1 MFVTEATQYCVHGGL
16 QQLKGSLAN
25 FQTLYTTQLSQ
36 YLVILY
42 LFLFIIFLL
51 SFTELSSE
59 IKALDLR
66 LSDTLLHNLIKI
78 GDLVAPQSEALRI
91 MSMVMKDVSPKW
103 RMMFIRKLFQAE
115 NAHLVLPSL
124 PLFIHNFGPICH
136 PLVKELLSDE
146 KMNTE
151 ASRQLS
157 KVSSPKKM
165 CQITKFETV
174 QVQSLTI
181 AIVFELI

>member
-1 MFVTEATQYCVHGGL
+1 MPTSFFCLCFDSCLHQAIYFAL
-16 QQLKGSLAN
+16 
-25 FQTLYTTQLSQ
+25 
-36 YLVILY
+36 ILPIH
-42 LFLFIIFLL
+42 FSFFSL

-78 GDLVAPQSEALRI
+78 GDLVAPQSDALRI

-115 NAHLVLPSL
+115 NGHLVLPSL

-157 KVSSPKKM
+157 KVSSLLLGKGKN
-165 CQITKFETV
+165 
-174 QVQSLTI
+174 
-181 AIVFELI
+181 

>member
-1 MFVTEATQYCVHGGL
+1 MC
-16 QQLKGSLAN
+16 
-25 FQTLYTTQLSQ
+25 
-36 YLVILY
+36 
-42 LFLFIIFLL
+42 LFIFLI
-51 SFTELSSE
+51 SFAELSSE

-78 GDLVAPQSEALRI
+78 GDLVAPQSDALRI

-151 ASRQLS
+151 ATRQLS
-157 KVSSPKKM
+157 KVSSLLLRKVDRGNTNMYQFPKLK
-165 CQITKFETV
+165 QLRPKIPYAYFH
-174 QVQSLTI
+174 
-181 AIVFELI
+181 

>member
-1 MFVTEATQYCVHGGL
+1 MTVVSTR
-16 QQLKGSLAN
+16 
-25 FQTLYTTQLSQ
+25 
-36 YLVILY
+36 LVILC
-42 LFLFIIFLL
+42 LFIYFP
-51 SFTELSSE
+51 ELSSE

-78 GDLVAPQSEALRI
+78 GDLVAPQSDALRI

-151 ASRQLS
+151 ATRQLS
-157 KVSSPKKM
+157 KVSSLLLKRR
-165 CQITKFETV
+165 EN
-174 QVQSLTI
+174 
-181 AIVFELI
+181 

>member
-1 MFVTEATQYCVHGGL
+1 MPRVCL
-16 QQLKGSLAN
+16 SLESLTFYA
-25 FQTLYTTQLSQ
+25 FFFFLSVF
-36 YLVILY
+36 LSVVSTRLFILHWFY
-42 LFLFIIFLL
+42 LFIFPFFSL

-78 GDLVAPQSEALRI
+78 GDLVAPQSDALRI

-146 KMNTE
+146 NMNTE

-157 KVSSPKKM
+157 KVSSLLLKRRGDWYVPIPKNLRPKISYAYF
-165 CQITKFETV
+165 Q
-174 QVQSLTI
+174 
-181 AIVFELI
+181 

>member
-1 MFVTEATQYCVHGGL
+1 MTVVSTR
-16 QQLKGSLAN
+16 
-25 FQTLYTTQLSQ
+25 
-36 YLVILY
+36 LVILC
-42 LFLFIIFLL
+42 LFIFLI
-51 SFTELSSE
+51 SFPELSSE

-78 GDLVAPQSEALRI
+78 GDLVAPQSDALRI

-124 PLFIHNFGPICH
+124 PLFIHNFGLICH

-146 KMNTE
+146 KMNAE

-157 KVSSPKKM
+157 KVSSLLKFIYSEKA
-165 CQITKFETV
+165 TKFCEVSTLRPKLPYAYF
-174 QVQSLTI
+174 Q
-181 AIVFELI
+181 